1 MLFLKNISIDG
12 ALTGLASKDDSRID
26 GENITVKNAEV
37 GLAAFQKKPEY
48 AGSTMLLINVHYQ
61 FVKTLG
67 LIEKGSEAQ
76 VEKQT
81 YKGYQKFDID
91 AMYAR
96 FEKN

>member
-1 MLFLKNISIDG
+1 M
-12 ALTGLASKDDSRID
+12 
-26 GENITVKNAEV
+26 
-37 GLAAFQKKPEY
+37 AAFQKKPEY
-48 AGSTMLLINVHYQ
+48 AGSTMLLTNVHYQ